1 MGRII
6 DITGQK
12 FGRLTPVEKAGRD
25 SRGEIIWRCL
35 CDCGNYTEALSS
47 NIRSGKTSSC
57 GCLQKEK
64 ASGFTGR
71 HKDLTNQHFGRLQA
85 LYATDKR
92 LNGQV
97 VWRCKCDC
105 GNEIDVRSWNLT
117 SGKTIS
123 CGCSRS
129 ITARKINGKKL
140 LGQRFG
146 KLLVV
151 EELPFEPD
159 KSGNVYW
166 RCKCDCGNETILYTS
181 LLTQGI
187 SSCGCLNISRG
198 ELKIGELL
206 GKAGISFEREKTFE
220 TCYLPN
226 SSRPLRFD
234 FYVNN
239 SYVIEFDGIQH
250 FQADTGWATQ
260 EVHERVAAH
269 DEYKNNWCK
278 ENNIPIIRIPYTHL
292 KNLTIEDLLLDSST
306 YILK

>member
-1 MGRII
+1 M
-6 DITGQK
+6 
-12 FGRLTPVEKAGRD
+12 
-25 SRGEIIWRCL
+25 
-35 CDCGNYTEALSS
+35 
-47 NIRSGKTSSC
+47 
-57 GCLQKEK
+57 
-64 ASGFTGR
+64 
-71 HKDLTNQHFGRLQA
+71 
-85 LYATDKR
+85 
-92 LNGQV
+92 
-97 VWRCKCDC
+97 VWHCKCDC

-117 SGKTIS
+117 SGKSTS

-129 ITARKINGKKL
+129 ITAREINGKKL

-220 TCYLPN
+220 TCCLPN
-226 SSRPLRFD
+226 SSRLLRFD
-234 FYVNN
+234 FYVND
-239 SYVIEFDGIQH
+239 SYIIEFDGIQH

-269 DEYKNNWCK
+269 DEYKNNLLEIVSLDEK
-278 ENNIPIIRIPYTHL
+278 STGALYGLMKGDVLL
-292 KNLTIEDLLLDSST
+292 KINQTEIKGLEDLRMIKKEMQEKKQKFFYFKILRAGRELL
-306 YILK
+306 IGVAAK